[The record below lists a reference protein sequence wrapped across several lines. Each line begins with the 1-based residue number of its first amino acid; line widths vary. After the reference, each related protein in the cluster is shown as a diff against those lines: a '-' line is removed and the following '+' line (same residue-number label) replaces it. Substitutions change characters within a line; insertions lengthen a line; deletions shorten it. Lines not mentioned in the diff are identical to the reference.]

1 MEYNFPG
8 QGYERIIDQFMMG
21 DEMVVA
27 PQLEKGALQREV
39 VIPQGKWLSDNG
51 EVITGPKKISVYTPL
66 SRLPYF
72 VKQ

>member
-1 MEYNFPG
+1 
-8 QGYERIIDQFMMG
+8 MG

-39 VIPQGKWLSDNG
+39 VIPPGKWLSDNG